1 MILNITTYGNP
12 VLRKKAVKVNEVTPA
27 IHELAASMLE
37 TMYADQGLGLAAQQV
52 GRTEAICVI
61 DIPPEHQGEAYVE
74 LNAAA
79 KMPLVL
85 INPVVSGPEGSLR
98 CKEGC
103 LSFPDLYMDVTRPR
117 SITVAYM
124 GLDGRH
130 YELRVHGMLAR
141 AVIHETDHLA
151 GVLFIDKFSPTQ
163 KMVSAGKLRRIKT
176 HTKSSHEAE

>member
-1 MILNITTYGNP
+1 MMMEITTYGNP
-12 VLRKKAVKVNEVTPA
+12 ILRKKAVKVQAVTPA
-27 IHELAASMLE
+27 IQALAASMLE

-61 DIPPEHQGEAYVE
+61 DVPAEHQGEDSVE
-74 LNAAA
+74 LNVAA

-85 INPVVSGPEGSLR
+85 INPVVSDPEGTLR

-124 GLDGRH
+124 GLDGQH

-141 AVIHETDHLA
+141 AVIHESDHLA
-151 GVLFIDKFSPTQ
+151 GVLFIDKLSPTQ
-163 KMVSAGKLRRIKT
+163 KMVSAGKLRRIKA
-176 HTKSSHEAE
+176 HTASLREAE